1 MDTAVSIKSL
11 TMDST
16 SLPTYPTSVNL
27 LASTLINGAFASD
40 ASLRAISVFPTPVD
54 PIIIILLGIISSLNF
69 PSTCCLL
76 HLFRRAIA
84 TDFLALF

>member
-1 MDTAVSIKSL
+1 MSHLDKEYLQFFHLPIAQQFLQLHFLFSLETMDTAVSIKSL

-40 ASLRAISVFPTPVD
+40 ASLRAISVFP
-54 PIIIILLGIISSLNF
+54 IYS
-69 PSTCCLL
+69 
-76 HLFRRAIA
+76 
-84 TDFLALF
+84 